1 MFFDVEHLIQQAC
14 SHTSPALSQNR
25 KTVDAVL
32 STSSTCISFTYFP
45 IAEWRCT
52 SEHAL
57 VQMTAR
63 VSDVIWVAQITFK
76 FVDINGCL
84 ASFPIFLL
92 V

>member
-1 MFFDVEHLIQQAC
+1 MTDMQSYFPCTFAKPKKQL
-14 SHTSPALSQNR
+14 
-25 KTVDAVL
+25 TVL
-32 STSSTCISFTYFP
+32 LTSSTCISFTYFP

-63 VSDVIWVAQITFK
+63 VSDVIWVTQITFK